1 MSELI
6 IYAIPFFFLF
16 MGIEFL
22 ALRHAAHDHEH
33 GPEEAAAIG
42 YELKDTGTSLS
53 MGLGHVF
60 IAGAWKLVAIAIL
73 AALYTISP
81 FALSPSDWW
90 VWVLLFFADDLAF
103 YCYHRSHHRI
113 RLFWASHVVHHSSE
127 HYNLSTALRQ
137 DWSPFTGSMFWM
149 PLGLFFEPWMI
160 VLAMSWNLLFQF
172 TLHTE
177 AIDKLPRP
185 IEFIFNTPSHHRVHH
200 GSQEQY
206 LDRNYAGILILWD
219 RLFGSFEP
227 EGERVRYGLTT
238 NIETFHPVKVAY
250 GEFANIWR
258 DVKAADSWR
267 HRLNY
272 AFRGPGWKPEEGFPQ
287 PASGYRPKE
296 GKQGVTAGGEHEGAD
311 GFGRTVAIR
320 SSGRRHVIDLG
331 PAVGGAGDGRGPG
344 AAG

>member
-1 MSELI
+1 MSDLI
-6 IYAIPFFFLF
+6 LYAIPFFILF

-22 ALRHAAHDHEH
+22 ALRHAAHENA
-33 GPEEAAAIG
+33 EEAAAIG

-53 MGLGHVF
+53 MGIGHVF

-73 AALYTISP
+73 AALYTVSP
-81 FALSPSDWW
+81 FQLSPSDWW

-103 YCYHRSHHRI
+103 YCYHRCHHLI

-160 VLAMSWNLLFQF
+160 VLAMSWNLLYQF

-185 IEFIFNTPSHHRVHH
+185 VEFLFNTPSHHRVHH

-206 LDRNYAGILILWD
+206 LDRNYAGILIIWD
-219 RLFGSFEP
+219 RMFGSFEP

-238 NIETFHPVKVAY
+238 NIETFNPVKVAY

-258 DVKAADSWR
+258 DVKGADSWR
-267 HRLNY
+267 HRLNF
-272 AFRGPGWKPEEGFPQ
+272 AFRGPGWKPEGEFPNA
-287 PASGYRPKE
+287 ASGYIPGSGNEDSNVGGGQHVQRDSGNSVSIRNSGRLHVIHLASGPRVEHPASE
-296 GKQGVTAGGEHEGAD
+296 GRGGE
-311 GFGRTVAIR
+311 
-320 SSGRRHVIDLG
+320 
-331 PAVGGAGDGRGPG
+331 
-344 AAG
+344 

>member
-6 IYAIPFFFLF
+6 LYAIPFFFLF
-16 MGIEFL
+16 MGLEYL
-22 ALRHAAHDHEH
+22 ALRHAAHENA
-33 GPEEAAAIG
+33 EEAAAIG

-60 IAGAWKLVAIAIL
+60 IAGAWKLILVVIL
-73 AALYTISP
+73 AGIYTISP
-81 FALSPSDWW
+81 FQLSPGDWW

-160 VLAMSWNLLFQF
+160 VLAMSWNLLYQF

-177 AIDKLPRP
+177 TIDRLPRP
-185 IEFIFNTPSHHRVHH
+185 VEFVFNTPSHHRVHH

-206 LDRNYAGILILWD
+206 LDRNYAGILIIWD

-227 EGERVRYGLTT
+227 EGERVRYGLTR

-250 GEFANIWR
+250 GEFASIWR
-258 DVKAADSWR
+258 DVKAAGSWR
-267 HRLNY
+267 DRLNY
-272 AFRGPGWKPEEGFPQ
+272 AFRGPGWKPEQEFHDS
-287 PASGYRPKE
+287 PAGYDPIE
-296 GKQGVTAGGEHEGAD
+296 DGQGSTLGGVRNVEN
-311 GFGRTVAIR
+311 GFGKSVAIR
-320 SSGRRHVIDLG
+320 SAGRRHVIHLAA
-331 PAVGGAGDGRGPG
+331 PDGQRRGPEG
-344 AAG
+344 GRASE

>member
-1 MSELI
+1 MSDLI
-6 IYAIPFFFLF
+6 LYAIPFFFLF

-22 ALRHAAHDHEH
+22 ALRHAAHENA
-33 GPEEAAAIG
+33 EEAAAIG

-81 FALSPSDWW
+81 FKLSPSDWW

-103 YCYHRSHHRI
+103 YCYHRCHHRI

-160 VLAMSWNLLFQF
+160 VLAMSWNLLYQF

-185 IEFIFNTPSHHRVHH
+185 IEFVFNTPSHHRVHH

-206 LDRNYAGILILWD
+206 LDRNYAGILIIWD
-219 RLFGSFEP
+219 RMFGSFEP

-238 NIETFHPVKVAY
+238 NIETFNPVRVAY

-258 DVKAADSWR
+258 DVKGADSWR

-272 AFRGPGWKPEEGFPQ
+272 AFRGPGWKPDQGLPAGSTGYASEEVIRGT
-287 PASGYRPKE
+287 
-296 GKQGVTAGGEHEGAD
+296 TAGGDQVDEGVHEKS
-311 GFGRTVAIR
+311 VEIR
-320 SSGRRHVIDLG
+320 NAGRRHVIRVG
-331 PAVGGAGDGRGPG
+331 PMGGARGTGAEGGRGPV
-344 AAG
+344 

>member
-1 MSELI
+1 MSDLI
-6 IYAIPFFFLF
+6 LYAIPFFILF
-16 MGIEFL
+16 MAIEFV
-22 ALRHAAHDHEH
+22 ALRHAAHDHDDER
-33 GPEEAAAIG
+33 IG

-53 MGLGHVF
+53 MGIGHVF
-60 IAGAWKLVAIAIL
+60 IAGAWKLVSIAIL
-73 AALYTISP
+73 AGLYTISP
-81 FALSPSDWW
+81 FQLSPSDWW

-137 DWSPFTGSMFWM
+137 DWSPFTGSMFWL

-160 VLAMSWNLLFQF
+160 VLAMSWNLLYQF

-177 AIDKLPRP
+177 AINKLPRP
-185 IEFIFNTPSHHRVHH
+185 IEFVFNTPSHHRVHH

-206 LDRNYAGILILWD
+206 LDRNYAGILIIWD

-227 EGERVRYGLTT
+227 EGERVRYGLTR

-258 DVKAADSWR
+258 DVKSSDSWR

-272 AFRGPGWKPEEGFPQ
+272 AFRGPGWKPDQEFPD
-287 PASGYRPKE
+287 PASGYPTNHAGQGTKGGGVRDVE
-296 GKQGVTAGGEHEGAD
+296 NEFGKS
-311 GFGRTVAIR
+311 VAIR
-320 SSGRRHVIDLG
+320 SAGRRHVIHLASGPGGQRQG
-331 PAVGGAGDGRGPG
+331 PAGRRSPE
-344 AAG
+344 

>member
-1 MSELI
+1 MSDLI
-6 IYAIPFFFLF
+6 LYAIPFFILF
-16 MGIEFL
+16 MGLEYL
-22 ALRHAAHDHEH
+22 ALRHAAHENA
-33 GPEEAAAIG
+33 EEAAAIG

-60 IAGAWKLVAIAIL
+60 IAGAWKLVSVVIL
-73 AALYTISP
+73 AAIYTVSP
-81 FALSPSDWW
+81 FQLSPSDWW

-160 VLAMSWNLLFQF
+160 VLAMSWNLLYQF

-177 AIDKLPRP
+177 TIDKLPRP

-206 LDRNYAGILILWD
+206 LDRNYAGILIIWD

-258 DVKAADSWR
+258 DVKAAGSWR

-272 AFRGPGWKPEEGFPQ
+272 AFRGPGWKPDEEFPDSS
-287 PASGYRPKE
+287 SGYPSDE
-296 GKQGVTAGGEHEGAD
+296 ETQGSIIGGVQHVEND
-311 GFGRTVAIR
+311 FGRSVAIR
-320 SSGRRHVIDLG
+320 SSGRRHVIHLAAASDRERQG
-331 PAVGGAGDGRGPG
+331 TASRRGSE
-344 AAG
+344 